1 VKLYWSPGFRSVRA
15 EGIEEA
21 AEVFAARAARRS
33 YGRRGYCRTFLVGS
47 HSQDYSMIECSAFI
61 GYTTGPNETTGHNI
75 NFTVS
80 TVDGG
85 AK

>member
-1 VKLYWSPGFRSVRA
+1 VNLYWSSGFRSVRA

-21 AEVFAARAARRS
+21 AKVFATRAARRY
-33 YGRRGYCRTFLVGS
+33 YGRRGYCRTLLVGS

-61 GYTTGPNETTGHNI
+61 GYTTGPYEHDI